1 MTKYS
6 RKKAIGLTILA
17 AALLMALA
25 LSLAVL
31 LQQRNRSLPQA
42 DAAGAA
48 VNDRIEIHN
57 TGSEAVDLS
66 GYGLTE
72 GGCTL
77 PEGTVIE
84 MGEVLTIHAANDRIE
99 IHNTGSEA
107 ADLSG
112 YGLSDDLA
120 SAAKWTFPDGT
131 VIEPGEQLTIQG

>member
-17 AALLMALA
+17 AALLIALA
-25 LSLAVL
+25 LSLAVF

-66 GYGLTE
+66 GYGL
-72 GGCTL
+72 
-77 PEGTVIE
+77 
-84 MGEVLTIHAANDRIE
+84 
-99 IHNTGSEA
+99 
-107 ADLSG
+107 
-112 YGLSDDLA
+112 SDDLT

-131 VIEPGEQLTIQG
+131 VIEPGEQITIPG